1 MIIRQCKQSD
11 EEELAHLIGEFRVDL
26 AELKG
31 SKQEIDFKAAQEELE
46 FYKIKKYPIFV
57 AEGDKGKLL
66 GFHVCKIQDK
76 VIWSESLYVNPEAR
90 RKGIASALYEKAE
103 QIAEEIGCDTVY
115 NWVHPNNFRSIPFLK
130 KKGYTVLNL
139 IEVCK
144 RRPNEIITQ
153 KIKVGKYEFDY

>member
-1 MIIRQCKQSD
+1 MNIRRFKESD
-11 EEELAHLIGEFRVDL
+11 EKELIHLIGEYRVDL

-31 SKQEIDFKAAQEELE
+31 SKREIDLKAAQKELE
-46 FYKIKKYPIFV
+46 FYKRKKYPIFV
-57 AEGDKGKLL
+57 KEEKGKLL
-66 GFHVCKIQDK
+66 GFHVCKIQDEI
-76 VIWSESLYVNPEAR
+76 VWSESLYVVPETR

-103 QIAEEIGCDTVY
+103 QIAEEIGGDTVY
-115 NWVHPNNFRSIPFLK
+115 NWVHPNNYRSIPFLK

-144 RRPNEIITQ
+144 RRPRETITQ